1 VKGAVPVLER
11 PLRVLICDD
20 SAVVRQFLARALAGV
35 PGIEVCG
42 RATDGD
48 EAVRLTRLLKPD
60 VVTMDVEMP
69 RMDGISAVR
78 GIMAEQP
85 TPILMVSSQTTEGSR
100 ATIAA
105 LHAGALDFIAKPAA
119 RDELAS
125 IGPQVAEKIL
135 RLGERGRHALS
146 PLTRPTRLTSA
157 AISVQGA
164 VPLVIIGSSTGGPR
178 ALFTVVPNLPQ
189 GFGARVLVVQHM
201 PVGFTRP
208 LAERLSEA
216 GPLPAQEASDGE
228 RLLPGTV
235 RVAAAGHHLVVD
247 GETLRFSDAPPE
259 HGVRPALDVTLRS
272 AAESYRGPIIAAVLT
287 GMGRDGAEGATLVR
301 QHGGKVI
308 AESERTALIFGMPK
322 AVIDA
327 GAADSIADLTDV
339 PSEIARLCA
348 EASRGN

>member
-1 VKGAVPVLER
+1 MKGAVPVLER

-20 SAVVRQFLARALAGV
+20 SALVRQFLARTLDGV

-69 RMDGISAVR
+69 RLDGISAVR
-78 GIMAEQP
+78 EIMSEHP
-85 TPILMVSSQTTEGSR
+85 TPILMVSSRTTEGSR
-100 ATIAA
+100 ATMSA
-105 LHAGALDFIAKPAA
+105 LQAGALDFIAKPAA
-119 RDELAS
+119 REDLAE

-135 RLGERGRHALS
+135 RLGERGRQALS
-146 PLTRPTRLTSA
+146 LPARPHRARLEPKPSGG
-157 AISVQGA
+157 VP
-164 VPLVIIGSSTGGPR
+164 PLVIIGSSTGGPR
-178 ALFTVVPNLPQ
+178 ALFTVVPNLPE
-189 GFGARVLVVQHM
+189 GFGASVLVVQHM
-201 PVGFTRP
+201 PLGFTRP

-228 RLLPGTV
+228 QLLPGTV

-247 GETLRFSDAPPE
+247 GATLRFSDAPPE

-272 AAESYRGPIIAAVLT
+272 AAQSYAGPIVAAVLT
-287 GMGRDGAEGATLVR
+287 GMGRDGAQGALEVR
-301 QHGGKVI
+301 QRGGKVI

-327 GAADSIADLTDV
+327 GAADSVADLPDV
-339 PSEIARLCA
+339 PSELVRLCA
-348 EASRGN
+348 EASRGR